1 MLFAVAS
8 MIATVFFCLSNYCCV
23 PSLAKDASKSHI
35 YRIMVLGTGPNQTSY
50 VTLENPLR
58 QKDVSFNRK
67 FDENDEENSNKIKR
81 VLRKT
86 EVGFL

>member
-1 MLFAVAS
+1 
-8 MIATVFFCLSNYCCV
+8 
-23 PSLAKDASKSHI
+23 
-35 YRIMVLGTGPNQTSY
+35 MVLGTGPNQTSY